1 MTSKKGY
8 RQLGVETAARL
19 GVWLMGN
26 LEWVA
31 DHTAQEVAD
40 KARVDLKAE
49 HLTPGMVYDLCKKLG
64 VEVKSGRNASRG
76 KGGIDRTHIVALAVR
91 DLYDHMKLP
100 VPPLLQA
107 VCQRKQ
113 AKEN

>member
-26 LEWVA
+26 LDWVKE
-31 DHTAQEVAD
+31 HTAQEVAD

-64 VEVKSGRNASRG
+64 VEVKSGRSASRG
-76 KGGIDRTHIVALAVR
+76 KGGIDRVHIVALALR
-91 DLYDHMKLP
+91 DLYDHMNLP

>member
-8 RQLGVETAARL
+8 RQLGVETAARM

-26 LEWVA
+26 LEWVE

-40 KARVDLKAE
+40 KARVELKAE
-49 HLTPGMVYDLCKKLG
+49 HLTPGMVYDLCKKLD
-64 VEVKSGRNASRG
+64 VDIKSGRGGARG
-76 KGGIDRTHIVALAVR
+76 KGGIDRTHIVALALR
-91 DLYDHMKLP
+91 DLYEQMNLP